1 MSALAKLYAKAVKTG
16 KRTYESVP
24 KVLKEQV
31 KEILIADGYGYL
43 VEEDNGDE

>member
-1 MSALAKLYAKAVKTG
+1 MSALAKLYAKAVKEG

-24 KVLKEQV
+24 NVLKEEV